1 MEHLRE
7 MGLVLFRGLG
17 IGASLSTCIDLWG
30 IGRSLPNMLKASQ
43 NVFFFFGSSV
53 FISSRGTNTKS
64 SVNFESNT
72 KLCTMIV

>member
-30 IGRSLPNMLKASQ
+30 IGRSLPNMLEASQ
-43 NVFFFFGSSV
+43 NVFFFFWIQR
-53 FISSRGTNTKS
+53 FH
-64 SVNFESNT
+64 
-72 KLCTMIV
+72 

>member
-30 IGRSLPNMLKASQ
+30 IGRSLPNMLEASQ
-43 NVFFFFGSSV
+43 NVLFFFLDPAFSLVVG
-53 FISSRGTNTKS
+53 GQTPKA
-64 SVNFESNT
+64 
-72 KLCTMIV
+72 L

>member
-30 IGRSLPNMLKASQ
+30 IGRSLPNMLEASQ
-43 NVFFFFGSSV
+43 NVFFFFLDPAFSLVVG
-53 FISSRGTNTKS
+53 GQTPKA
-64 SVNFESNT
+64 
-72 KLCTMIV
+72 L